1 MGAGPKMPY
10 PKWVWSPAGGWYCNP
25 PNWKRNFA
33 IAMVAYA
40 GITYYVFQLSARNER
55 RPTPPHGAAGIPS
68 QRWAKHAKE
77 DDPRLEKCV

>member
-10 PKWVWSPAGGWYCNP
+10 PKWVWSPAGGWYCTP

-55 RPTPPHGAAGIPS
+55 R
-68 QRWAKHAKE
+68 AKHAKE
-77 DDPRLEKCV
+77 DDPRLEKGV